1 MSQEAVIWDRK
12 ADYERMLYDLR
23 TKTCV
28 CPKCGSSSICIWK
41 RPIENLYECNHCGF
55 SSRGTITVVNPSEI
69 ENMYFKEDYNEDNET
84 VK

>member
-28 CPKCGSSSICIWK
+28 CPKCGSSAIYIFL
-41 RPIENLYECNHCGF
+41 RPIENLYRCSHCGF
-55 SSRGTITVVNPSEI
+55 ESRGATTVVNPSEI
-69 ENMYFKEDYNEDNET
+69 ENMHFKDIIT
-84 VK
+84 